1 MKRECILD
9 IVLLLL
15 THVLVRVFSTK
26 RKRRKGKNRE
36 KERERDYYTTIK
48 KIFVCVR
55 VVILFAC
62 VYYIKFILVMT
73 I

>member
-1 MKRECILD
+1 MCLVLKEREEKER
-9 IVLLLL
+9 
-15 THVLVRVFSTK
+15 TE
-26 RKRRKGKNRE
+26 RKR
-36 KERERDYYTTIK
+36 ERERDYYTTIK

>member
-26 RKRRKGKNRE
+26 RKRRKGKN
-36 KERERDYYTTIK
+36 RERDYYTTIK